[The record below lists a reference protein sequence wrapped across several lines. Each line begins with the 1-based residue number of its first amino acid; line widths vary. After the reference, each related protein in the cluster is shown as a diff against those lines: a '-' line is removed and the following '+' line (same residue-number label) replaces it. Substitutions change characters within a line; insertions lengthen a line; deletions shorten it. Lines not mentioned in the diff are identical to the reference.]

1 MKRLSCAMIAVFFG
15 IAGSDLAGQPCT
27 LVGASAACAAEKE
40 QVDKVP
46 EGMMGFRGTFSG
58 KVVSKDENRKTFV
71 VKVTTIKR
79 VWKDSQAKDPKSA
92 VGKSLRVEVAPK
104 LPHHVERVT
113 KAFNALQPGDQAE
126 MEAYPNDEGRLIC
139 FGWLKKVE

>member
-1 MKRLSCAMIAVFFG
+1 MKKLSCAMIAVLFG
-15 IAGSDLAGQPCT
+15 MAGSDLVGQPGT
-27 LVGASAACAAEKE
+27 LVGADTAFVAEKE
-40 QVDKVP
+40 QVDKLP

-58 KVVSKDENRKTFV
+58 KVVSKDENKKTFV
-71 VKVTTIKR
+71 VKVTEIKR
-79 VWKDSQAKDPKSA
+79 IWKENQAKDPKSA

-113 KAFNALQPGDQAE
+113 KAFGALKPGDHAE
-126 MEAYPNDEGRLIC
+126 IEAFPNDEGRLIC